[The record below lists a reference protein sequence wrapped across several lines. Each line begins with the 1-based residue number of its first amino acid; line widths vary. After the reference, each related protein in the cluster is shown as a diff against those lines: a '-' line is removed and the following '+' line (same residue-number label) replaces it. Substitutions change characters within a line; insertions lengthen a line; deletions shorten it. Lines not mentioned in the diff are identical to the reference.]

1 MVKLILSGQTEERS
15 KVDAGGRRP
24 RSSRQRGGVDEVKL
38 SLFKKFVLR
47 INGSVYVGHRT
58 RPGWSGSLPFYVFE
72 CPVHGLVENYPQGY
86 HGRLDCPLC
95 LQEKTA

>member
-1 MVKLILSGQTEERS
+1 MVKLIVSDQTEEHPETG
-15 KVDAGGRRP
+15 AGGQHGRGLKP
-24 RSSRQRGGVDEVKL
+24 RGGVDEVELSLAKKIVLKL
-38 SLFKKFVLR
+38 S
-47 INGSVYVGHRT
+47 GAVYMGHCT